1 MQYLWLLCSYLI
13 GSIPFGLLIAR
24 ATCGIDPRK
33 GGSGNVGA
41 TNVARL
47 CGFKWGVATLAL
59 DAAKGALSVAVM
71 AYVLEEPPLLVGAA
85 GLCAILGHLHSVFLR
100 FRGGKAVA
108 TTVGI
113 FLTIAPLELV
123 ISAVVCILAIWISGF
138 VSLGSLVLVVMLP
151 VTLFFLGDT
160 QYVAPAI
167 VIMCLVFFSH
177 RANIKRLLKGEEKS
191 WQKKKNEV
199 PK

>member
-1 MQYLWLLCSYLI
+1 M
-13 GSIPFGLLIAR
+13 
-24 ATCGIDPRK
+24 
-33 GGSGNVGA
+33 
-41 TNVARL
+41 
-47 CGFKWGVATLAL
+47 
-59 DAAKGALSVAVM
+59 
-71 AYVLEEPPLLVGAA
+71 LVGAA

-167 VIMCLVFFSH
+167 VIMCLVFFRH
-177 RANIKRLLKGEEKS
+177 RDNIKRLLKGEEKS
-191 WQKKKNEV
+191 WQKKKNEG